1 MGLVRPTA
9 MVRRVV
15 LPAPFGP
22 TRATM
27 WPPGMPSVQS
37 RSAQVR
43 RYRLPGA
50 ADSMTFMSGYGR
62 NRPGLCDIR
71 LSGMLEVDLDTPCF
85 RGAATLCR
93 RPAGGQ
99 TEGTPRT
106 KPLPGA
112 VDVEKKRMRMNGPV
126 VPVTSA
132 LVPGTRRG
140 VRGGLLAVVLAPVR
154 AMALLGLALAGAV
167 LLLVVA
173 VGPLVLSLLI
183 LGHVVPDLLGHGI
196 ATREDGGR
204 DLLVVLIALACCRF
218 VLPAALLAVR
228 RLTMLTRR
236 LLARWYGVT
245 IRLAYQPPPAGTRPA
260 GTRPGGM
267 PGSVRLGYRQRMT
280 WLLSDAATWRDL
292 CWLAVSAVVGPLL
305 LLGPLVLA
313 VGGACAFGA
322 TNLNGL
328 DRTAGVVLL
337 VLALGGA
344 PWALR
349 AYANLA
355 RLMLAPSEQAELEL
369 RVAYLAQTRQESLE
383 TGAAELRRIERD
395 LHDGAQARLIAMG
408 LTLDAAGRLIDSDQA
423 AARALLIEARDASAK
438 ALAELRDLVRGVHPP
453 VLADRGLADA
463 VRALALDAP
472 VRVRVTGALAG
483 RPPAPVESAVY
494 FAVSELLANV
504 TKHAGARFAEIDL
517 RHSSGALRIG
527 VRDDGAGGADPSR
540 GTGLL
545 GVERRLAAFDG
556 VLAISSPA
564 GGPTVITME
573 VPCALEVPC
582 ASS

>member
-260 GTRPGGM
+260 GTRPAGTRPGGM

-395 LHDGAQARLIAMG
+395 LHDGA
-408 LTLDAAGRLIDSDQA
+408 
-423 AARALLIEARDASAK
+423 
-438 ALAELRDLVRGVHPP
+438 
-453 VLADRGLADA
+453 
-463 VRALALDAP
+463 
-472 VRVRVTGALAG
+472 
-483 RPPAPVESAVY
+483 
-494 FAVSELLANV
+494 
-504 TKHAGARFAEIDL
+504 
-517 RHSSGALRIG
+517 
-527 VRDDGAGGADPSR
+527 GGADPSR